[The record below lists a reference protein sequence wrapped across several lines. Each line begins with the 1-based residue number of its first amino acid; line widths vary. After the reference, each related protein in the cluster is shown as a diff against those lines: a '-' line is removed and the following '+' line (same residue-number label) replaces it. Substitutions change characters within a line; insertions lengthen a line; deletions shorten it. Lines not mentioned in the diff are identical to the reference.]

1 MWYNLA
7 IILIIIASILL
18 ILIVLVQ
25 NPKGGGLASG
35 FTGANQFGGVAQ
47 TNKFLEK
54 STWTLALIIL
64 GFSIFASAT
73 IPRQANKDQQS
84 DLTEVIQNTNFNQAP
99 VAPVQIN
106 PTATKGNNS
115 QKKNKK

>member
-1 MWYNLA
+1 MLYTLS
-7 IILIIIASILL
+7 IILIIIASLLL

-54 STWTLALIIL
+54 STWTLAIVIL
-64 GFSIFASAT
+64 LFSYIGTVS
-73 IPRQANKDQQS
+73 IPRQKEKTS
-84 DLTEVIQNTNFNQAP
+84 VLTEEVKNIDFTQKPVSPVNINVPSNTTTQKQQNNQ
-99 VAPVQIN
+99 
-106 PTATKGNNS
+106 
-115 QKKNKK
+115 

>member
-1 MWYNLA
+1 MWYILA
-7 IILIIIASILL
+7 VGLIMIVSILL

-54 STWTLALIIL
+54 STWTLALVIL
-64 GFSIFASAT
+64 ALSLIAT
-73 IPRQANKDQQS
+73 ISIPRQQ
-84 DLTEVIQNTNFNQAP
+84 TERQADMTEIINSYDFDQAP
-99 VAPVQIN
+99 VNPIIN
-106 PTATKGNNS
+106 PTE
-115 QKKNKK
+115 

>member
-1 MWYNLA
+1 MWYFLTL
-7 IILIIIASILL
+7 ILIVFVGILL

-54 STWTLALIIL
+54 ATWTLALVIL
-64 GFSIFASAT
+64 GLSLVAT
-73 IPRQANKDQQS
+73 IAIPRQKEGQMKADMSEIIKNTDFNS
-84 DLTEVIQNTNFNQAP
+84 NPVTPIIDETTEE
-99 VAPVQIN
+99 
-106 PTATKGNNS
+106 K
-115 QKKNKK
+115 

>member
-1 MWYNLA
+1 MYTLA
-7 IILIIIASILL
+7 VILILLASLIL

-54 STWTLALIIL
+54 TTWTLAVVIL
-64 GFSIFASAT
+64 GLSLFAT
-73 IPRQANKDQQS
+73 ISLPKQEIEQS
-84 DLTEVIQNTNFNQAP
+84 DLTEVINTTDFNSAP
-99 VAPVQIN
+99 VNPVQIN
-106 PTATKGNNS
+106 PADANDPNAD
-115 QKKNKK
+115 Q

>member
-1 MWYNLA
+1 MYTLA
-7 IILIIIASILL
+7 IILILLASIFL

-54 STWTLALIIL
+54 STWTLAIAIL
-64 GFSIFASAT
+64 ALSLLAT
-73 IPRQANKDQQS
+73 ISLPQHKIETS
-84 DLTEVIQNTNFNQAP
+84 DLSEVIESTDFNSAP
-99 VAPVQIN
+99 INPVQIN
-106 PTATKGNNS
+106 PNATQGNQNNT
-115 QKKNKK
+115 QDNQ